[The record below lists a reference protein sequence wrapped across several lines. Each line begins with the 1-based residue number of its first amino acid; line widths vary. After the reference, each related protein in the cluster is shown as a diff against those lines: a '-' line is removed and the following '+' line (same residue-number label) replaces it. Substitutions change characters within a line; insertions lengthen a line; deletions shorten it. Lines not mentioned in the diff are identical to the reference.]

1 MLQGLWALFTLST
14 YTAAIGWIMISK
26 IIEKIIKKNFSFKV
40 DVTIFVFLF
49 IVSAIFFFNCFR

>member
-26 IIEKIIKKNFSFKV
+26 IIEKIIKKNFGFKV

-49 IVSAIFFFNCFR
+49 IVSAIFFFNYFR